1 MILSA
6 LVKMMSKA
14 CNRTSCSVAIIGS
27 GPTGIAAALELK
39 KSGITDII
47 ILEREKEGGGVPRH
61 CGHPPFGLHEYHRI
75 LTGPVYARRNV
86 QTVQDE
92 NIPLLLRHSVTSL
105 GPNGL
110 LEVVSPEGGMQI
122 DAKRVLLAT
131 GTRETPRS
139 ARFVSGTRPL
149 GICNTGALQAMV
161 YLKNMVPFRRPLVVG
176 SEIVSFSALWTCK
189 KAGIQPVA
197 MIEKED
203 HPQVRRPISLA
214 CRYFGVPLLLNTT
227 IEKIIGTERVRS
239 VQIIQQD
246 NQREVTC
253 DGVLFT
259 GRFVPESSLA
269 RLGDLTLDAT
279 TACPLTDKHGRCS
292 DPAYFAAGNL
302 THHPVRVAGQ
312 CFKSGRI
319 IAKEIYKDL
328 DSAGG

>member
-1 MILSA
+1 
-6 LVKMMSKA
+6 MSETVHQ
-14 CNRTSCSVAIIGS
+14 TSCSVAIIGS

-39 KSGITDII
+39 KSGINDII

-75 LTGPVYARRNV
+75 LTGPAYARRNI
-86 QTVQDE
+86 QTIQDAG
-92 NIPLLLRHSVTSL
+92 IPLLLKHSVTSL
-105 GPNGL
+105 RPNGL
-110 LEVVSPEGGMQI
+110 LDVVSPQGPVQI

-189 KAGIQPVA
+189 KADIQPVA
-197 MIEKED
+197 MIEETD
-203 HPQVRRPISLA
+203 RPQVRRPISLA
-214 CRYFGVPLLLNTT
+214 GRYFGVPLLLNTG

-239 VQIIQQD
+239 VQIIQQG
-246 NQREVTC
+246 NEREVTC

-269 RLGDLTLDAT
+269 RMGNLTLDMT
-279 TACPLTDKHGRCS
+279 TACPLTDRQGRCS

-302 THHPVRVAGQ
+302 IHHPVRVAGQ
-312 CFKSGRI
+312 CFNSGRT
-319 IAKEIYKDL
+319 IAREIFKDL
-328 DSAGG
+328 DIGGG